1 VATYARLSE
10 ADRSGSDFDS
20 IAHQV
25 AACRAY
31 IESRASAGWRA
42 LPDAYTDNGFSG
54 GNANR
59 PALARLLGDIRA
71 GHVDLVLVHRID
83 RLSRNLRDLLA
94 LLGLLE
100 EHGVAFASVNESFD
114 SSTPIGRA
122 TLHLVGVFAQLER
135 ETIAAR
141 TRDKVRAARRRG
153 RWCGGVTPWGYALVA
168 GKLVPDPVEAQ
179 RVKETFAL
187 YLETGSL
194 IDTAEEMNRRGWT
207 TKVTPTRDGRQ
218 RGGVAWSKSSVHRVL
233 SSPVYVAR
241 TVVDGEAFKAEHP
254 SIVPLATWQ
263 ATQERLQANGGEHTW
278 AVRYESGALLRGLA
292 FCSCG
297 AALTPTFVSRPVG
310 HAKKRFSYYACSR
323 RIKQGK
329 AACSQPYIPA
339 ARLESAV
346 ISEIAR
352 HAQEPAVVEAITLA
366 AKEQLAEKRRALAA
380 EKRAIEKALRF
391 AAAEERA
398 ATPEPRL
405 PALTARVAAHEA
417 RKAEIEGDL
426 ASLAEM
432 EVDPDH
438 VARTVANFPTLW
450 DALLPRERRRVV
462 EVIVERIVI
471 RADGGTAISTVRAAG
486 LLATQPQSLVPIS

>member
-1 VATYARLSE
+1 
-10 ADRSGSDFDS
+10 
-20 IAHQV
+20 
-25 AACRAY
+25 
-31 IESRASAGWRA
+31 
-42 LPDAYTDNGFSG
+42 
-54 GNANR
+54 
-59 PALARLLGDIRA
+59 
-71 GHVDLVLVHRID
+71 
-83 RLSRNLRDLLA
+83 
-94 LLGLLE
+94 
-100 EHGVAFASVNESFD
+100 
-114 SSTPIGRA
+114 
-122 TLHLVGVFAQLER
+122 
-135 ETIAAR
+135 
-141 TRDKVRAARRRG
+141 
-153 RWCGGVTPWGYALVA
+153 
-168 GKLVPDPVEAQ
+168 
-179 RVKETFAL
+179 
-187 YLETGSL
+187 
-194 IDTAEEMNRRGWT
+194 MNRRGWT